1 MPLGNRVGEL
11 PDVELSIRCHVTAA
25 GSEASPLCV
34 TKIRPADVAT
44 QIVPWSVPS
53 RAIHEI
59 VPPERSVPYTV
70 PARSP
75 GRLVQGGIVA
85 VAASPS
91 QYGPP
96 SGR

>member
-44 QIVPWSVPS
+44 QIVPWSAAS

-59 VPPERSVPYTV
+59 EPPPRSVPYTV
-70 PARSP
+70 PVRSP
-75 GRLVQGGIVA
+75 GWLMHDGIVA
-85 VAASPS
+85 VPARPS